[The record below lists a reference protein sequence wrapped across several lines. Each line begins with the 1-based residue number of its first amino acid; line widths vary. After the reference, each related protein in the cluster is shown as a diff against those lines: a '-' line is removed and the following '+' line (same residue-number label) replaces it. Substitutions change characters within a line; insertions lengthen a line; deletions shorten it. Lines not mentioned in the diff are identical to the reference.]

1 MTDVLIVG
9 GGPAG
14 SALAILLGRAGISVE
29 LFERSRFPRE
39 KPCGEGLMPA
49 GVTVLERM
57 GLTDKIGG
65 IPFFGVRYHGNGTV
79 ATGRFPSNG
88 HSVTGM
94 AQRRS
99 RFDHALF
106 QAAAATPNVTARTG
120 MSVDALLREGDR
132 VIGVLVAGEPRRAKL
147 VVGADGAQS
156 RMRSLL
162 GWNLPQR
169 RKRIGM
175 RAHFRLAPGQPPAEF
190 VDIFVGRGHEL
201 YVTLLPENELLV
213 AALAAPEALEKPP
226 AQAFALWCGQHRGLA
241 SRLEVAEQITDLL
254 TTSPLSGK
262 SRHGVAPGVALLG
275 DAAGFCD
282 PVTGGGMAQALVS
295 AELLAGYVARF
306 GVEDQHWLDAFDRA
320 RRAMLHNYVRIT
332 RAMLWL
338 AEHPRLAAQAV
349 AVGARVPPLVSQ
361 LVGAAARM

>member
-14 SALAILLGRAGISVE
+14 SALAVLLGRAGISVE
-29 LFERSRFPRE
+29 LFERSHFPKE

-49 GVTVLERM
+49 GVDVLTRM
-57 GLTDKIGG
+57 GLREMIGG
-65 IPFFGVRYHGNGTV
+65 IPFFGVRYHVNGTV

-88 HSVTGM
+88 HPVTGT

-99 RFDHALF
+99 RFDYALF
-106 QAAAATPNVTARTG
+106 QAATATPNVTAYTG
-120 MSVDALLREGDR
+120 KAVEALLREGNC
-132 VIGVLVAGEPRRAKL
+132 VTGVVASGEPRHAKL
-147 VVGADGAQS
+147 VVAADGAQS
-156 RMRSLL
+156 RMRTLL

-175 RAHFRLAPGQPPAEF
+175 RAHFRLAPGRPPTEF

-213 AALAAPEALEKPP
+213 AALAGPEMLGESP
-226 AQAFALWCGQHRGLA
+226 ARAFHRWCRQHRTLA
-241 SRLEVAEQITDLL
+241 ARLDGAEQITDLL

-262 SRHGVAPGVALLG
+262 SRHGVAPGVTLLG

-282 PVTGGGMAQALVS
+282 PVTGGGMAQALVT
-295 AELLAGYVARF
+295 AELLASYIARF
-306 GVEDQHWLDAFDRA
+306 GVEDQRWLETFDRA
-320 RRAMLHNYVRIT
+320 RRSMLRNYVRVT

-361 LVGAAARM
+361 LVGAAARV

>member
-1 MTDVLIVG
+1 MPDVLIVG

-14 SALAILLGRAGISVE
+14 SSLAILLGRQGISVE
-29 LFERSRFPRE
+29 LFERSRFPKE

-49 GVTVLERM
+49 GVAVLERM
-57 GLTDKIGG
+57 GLAGMVGG
-65 IPFFGVRYHGNGTV
+65 IPFFGVRYHANGTV

-88 HSVTGM
+88 HPVAGT

-106 QAAAATPNVTARTG
+106 QAAAATANVTARTG
-120 MSVDALLREGDR
+120 MAVDALLREGDH
-132 VIGVLVAGEPRRAKL
+132 VTGVVAAGKPYRARL

-169 RKRIGM
+169 RKRVGM
-175 RAHFRLAPGQPPAEF
+175 RAHFRLAPGQPPSEF
-190 VDIFVGRGHEL
+190 VDIFVGAGHEL

-213 AALAAPEALEKPP
+213 AALAGPEALGESA
-226 AQAFALWCGQHRGLA
+226 AQAFHRWSRQHRALA
-241 SRLEVAEQITDLL
+241 ARLEGAEQITDLL

-262 SRHGVAPGVALLG
+262 SRHGIAPGVVLLG

-282 PVTGGGMAQALVS
+282 PVTGGGMAQALVT
-295 AELLAGYVARF
+295 AETLAGYIARF
-306 GVEDQHWLDAFDRA
+306 GVQKLQWLRDFHRE
-320 RRAMLHNYVRIT
+320 RRALLRTYVRVT

-338 AEHPRLAAQAV
+338 AEHPGVAAQAV
-349 AVGARVPPLVSQ
+349 AVGARVPPLVSR
-361 LVGAAARM
+361 LVGVAARM